1 MTELLRVGDIA
12 VIAVGFL
19 ILIVIGFVTARKNTS
34 TDAFF
39 MAGRKMPG
47 WTVGFSLMATMV
59 SCMSFLAIPEFS
71 YKSDWRWIGS
81 CIAYPIA
88 VFFMLVWFM
97 PFFRKGHVN
106 SAYEYLEH
114 RFGLWARLYVAF
126 GFVMNQ
132 LFRTAIILYVISL
145 PIQTMSGFSVPCI
158 ILVFG
163 IIVIIYTVAG
173 GLEAVIWADVIQ
185 GTGLLVGGA
194 LCLPIICHYTPG
206 GLSEIVRSAIEA
218 GKISLGP
225 LDANFTSLSFWCIL
239 LSTIFL
245 YIQWGCTDQT
255 FIQRYCAPKTDREAR
270 KALLLGLCLCVPV
283 WIYFTFIGTALW
295 VFYKTVPTPEIA
307 NLDASQV
314 FPFFIL
320 TRLPVGIT
328 GLVYMS
334 LIMAATST
342 IDSGINASATTIVTD
357 FYRRLIVKNRDDKHY
372 VLAGRI
378 SSIVFGVL
386 MMGLAILIH
395 YLRTKTLNEI
405 QHVFSIVCGS
415 GLLGL
420 FLLGFA
426 TLRAYSKAALIATV
440 CTVIVVAAWLFLGT
454 DKAVEQ
460 FPQLEGSVP
469 HILWIGVF
477 ANIFIFATG
486 YIITLLFKRKS
497 KKDLTNLT
505 VWTQD

>member
-1 MTELLRVGDIA
+1 M
-12 VIAVGFL
+12 
-19 ILIVIGFVTARKNTS
+19 
-34 TDAFF
+34 
-39 MAGRKMPG
+39 
-47 WTVGFSLMATMV
+47 
-59 SCMSFLAIPEFS
+59 
-71 YKSDWRWIGS
+71 
-81 CIAYPIA
+81 
-88 VFFMLVWFM
+88 
-97 PFFRKGHVN
+97 
-106 SAYEYLEH
+106 
-114 RFGLWARLYVAF
+114 
-126 GFVMNQ
+126 
-132 LFRTAIILYVISL
+132 
-145 PIQTMSGFSVPCI
+145 
-158 ILVFG
+158 
-163 IIVIIYTVAG
+163 
-173 GLEAVIWADVIQ
+173 
-185 GTGLLVGGA
+185 
-194 LCLPIICHYTPG
+194 
-206 GLSEIVRSAIEA
+206 
-218 GKISLGP
+218 
-225 LDANFTSLSFWCIL
+225 
-239 LSTIFL
+239 
-245 YIQWGCTDQT
+245 
-255 FIQRYCAPKTDREAR
+255 
-270 KALLLGLCLCVPV
+270 
-283 WIYFTFIGTALW
+283 
-295 VFYKTVPTPEIA
+295 FYKTIPTPEIA
-307 NLDASQV
+307 DLDASQV

-440 CTVIVVAAWLFLGT
+440 CTVIGVAAWLFLGT

-477 ANIFIFATG
+477 ANIFIFAVG